1 MNFDYLFGLLASAA
15 AVIIGIVVHESA
27 HALAA
32 YLLGDR
38 TARSQGRISL
48 NPLRHIDPFGT
59 ILLPL
64 IMILAGG
71 PVFALRHIDPFGTI
85 LLPLIMILAGG
96 PVFAFAKP
104 VPIYLGNLKHPK
116 RDEVIVSLAGPL
128 SNIALAVLGALL
140 LRGLANDPA
149 LFAGGLAQYGLAAQV
164 APHLVRFSL
173 TLMSVNLSLAFFN
186 LIPGLANDP
195 ALFAGGLA
203 QYGLAAQVAPHLVR
217 FSLTLMSVNLSLAF
231 FNLIP
236 LPPLDGSSL
245 LVPFLKGRAL
255 QTYYEVQ
262 RYSMPILIVVL
273 YVLPSLL
280 HIDLIGLYF
289 SITVD
294 PLYLNLVSLTYYE
307 VQRYS
312 MPILIVVLYVLPSLL
327 HIDLIGLYFSITVD
341 PLYLNLVSFA
351 LGF

>member
-1 MNFDYLFGLLASAA
+1 MNFDYLSGLLASAA

-71 PVFALRHIDPFGTI
+71 S
-85 LLPLIMILAGG
+85 
-96 PVFAFAKP
+96 VFAFAKP

-128 SNIALAVLGALL
+128 SNIVLAILGALF
-140 LRGLANDPA
+140 LRGLANDPV
-149 LFAGGLAQYGLAAQV
+149 LFAG
-164 APHLVRFSL
+164 
-173 TLMSVNLSLAFFN
+173 
-186 LIPGLANDP
+186 
-195 ALFAGGLA
+195 
-203 QYGLAAQVAPHLVR
+203 GLAAQVAPHLVR

-294 PLYLNLVSLTYYE
+294 PLYLNLVS
-307 VQRYS
+307 
-312 MPILIVVLYVLPSLL
+312 
-327 HIDLIGLYFSITVD
+327 
-341 PLYLNLVSFA
+341 FA

>member
-32 YLLGDR
+32 YLLGDC

-48 NPLRHIDPFGT
+48 NP
-59 ILLPL
+59 
-64 IMILAGG
+64 
-71 PVFALRHIDPFGTI
+71 LRHIDPFGTI

-186 LIPGLANDP
+186 LIP
-195 ALFAGGLA
+195 
-203 QYGLAAQVAPHLVR
+203 
-217 FSLTLMSVNLSLAF
+217 
-231 FNLIP
+231 

-245 LVPFLKGRAL
+245 LVLFLKGRAL

-294 PLYLNLVSLTYYE
+294 PLYLNLVS
-307 VQRYS
+307 
-312 MPILIVVLYVLPSLL
+312 
-327 HIDLIGLYFSITVD
+327 
-341 PLYLNLVSFA
+341 FA
-351 LGF
+351 LGL

>member
-71 PVFALRHIDPFGTI
+71 PVFA
-85 LLPLIMILAGG
+85 
-96 PVFAFAKP
+96 FAKP
-104 VPIYLGNLKHPK
+104 VPVYLGNLKHPK

-149 LFAGGLAQYGLAAQV
+149 LFA
-164 APHLVRFSL
+164 
-173 TLMSVNLSLAFFN
+173 
-186 LIPGLANDP
+186 D
-195 ALFAGGLA
+195 
-203 QYGLAAQVAPHLVR
+203 GLAAQVAPHLVR

-245 LVPFLKGRAL
+245 LVLFLKGRAL

-294 PLYLNLVSLTYYE
+294 PLYLNL
-307 VQRYS
+307 
-312 MPILIVVLYVLPSLL
+312 I
-327 HIDLIGLYFSITVD
+327 
-341 PLYLNLVSFA
+341 SFA
-351 LGF
+351 LGL